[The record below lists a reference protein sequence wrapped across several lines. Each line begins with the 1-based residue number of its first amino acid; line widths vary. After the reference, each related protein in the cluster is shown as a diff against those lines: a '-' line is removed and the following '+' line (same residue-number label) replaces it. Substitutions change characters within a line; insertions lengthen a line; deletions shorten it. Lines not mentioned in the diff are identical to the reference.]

1 MFRTGLQTP
10 SGDETAIRIQQFI
23 MIKETIQNEIKKIL
37 GGDARDF
44 VVEKSADFGDYATNV
59 AMMNA
64 KGREGGPREFAEF
77 IISELWKSEEIK
89 NAVEK
94 MSVAGPGFINFYLKD
109 EVVRGHIGEILENGA
124 EYGTNKNEAEE
135 NVIIEYTDPNPFKEF
150 HIGHLMTNTLGEA
163 LSRIIEANGA
173 EVKRACYQ
181 GDVGMHVA
189 KAIYGVKSQKSKVK
203 SAAELGRAYSIGAQA
218 YEEHKTEIQEI
229 NKKIYDRSDEEI
241 NRIYDEGRKISLEYF
256 EHIYKRL
263 GTHFDYYFFESE
275 TGVLGKKIVEEN
287 LNKVFFKSD
296 GAVVFPGEEHGLH
309 TRVFLNSEGLP
320 TYEAKEL
327 GLAKIKHDAYPYD
340 TSIIVTAN
348 EVNDYFQVLL
358 RAMSLV
364 FPELE
369 KKTKHISHGMLR
381 LPTGKMSSRTGDV
394 ITAESLI
401 AALSEMVMEKIADR
415 DIEDKGKVAEEIA
428 VAGIK
433 YSILKQ
439 SPGKD
444 IIFDPEKALSF
455 EGDSG
460 AYLQYAYVRTQS
472 ILRKANSPRAV
483 LADGTARTALGEPLS
498 ALEKMLFEGLPN
510 AVLLARRELSPNYIA
525 AYLTDLCREFN
536 AYYEQNQILG
546 NERTEHRLAL
556 VEAVGIVL
564 KNGLTF
570 LGIPVPEKM

>member
-1 MFRTGLQTP
+1 
-10 SGDETAIRIQQFI
+10 
-23 MIKETIQNEIKKIL
+23 MIKEKIQNEIIKIL
-37 GGDARDF
+37 GADTREF
-44 VVEKSADFGDYATNV
+44 VVEKSASFGDYSTNAV
-59 AMMNA
+59 MMNA
-64 KGREGGPREFAEF
+64 KNLKKSPRELAEF
-77 IISELWKSEEIK
+77 LVSELRKSEEI
-89 NAVEK
+89 NAVVEK
-94 MSVAGPGFINFYLKD
+94 MEIAGPGFINFYLKD
-109 EVVRGHIGEILENGA
+109 EVVRGHIGEILADGEG
-124 EYGTNKNEAEE
+124 YGKNSTEAGKK
-135 NVIIEYTDPNPFKEF
+135 VIIEYTDPNPFKEF
-150 HIGHLMTNTLGEA
+150 HVGHLMTNTLGEA
-163 LSRIIEANGA
+163 LSRIISASGA

-189 KAIYGVKSQKSKVK
+189 KTIYGLQITDYRLPIT
-203 SAAELGRAYSIGAQA
+203 AEELGKAYVVGAQA
-218 YEEHKTEIQEI
+218 YEEHKVEIQEI

-241 NRIYDEGRKISLEYF
+241 NRIYDEGKKISLEYF
-256 EHIYKRL
+256 EHIYKKL

-275 TGVLGKKIVEEN
+275 TAPIGKKIVEEN
-287 LNKVFFKSD
+287 LGKVFHKSD

-327 GLAKIKHDAYPYD
+327 GLAKIKSEAYPYD
-340 TSIIVTAN
+340 ESIIVTAN

-394 ITAESLI
+394 ITAEKLI
-401 AALSEMVMEKIADR
+401 GALSEMVMDKIADR
-415 DIEDKGKVAEEIA
+415 ELEHKGKTAEQIA
-428 VAGIK
+428 IGGIK

-444 IIFDPEKALSF
+444 IIFDFEKALSF

-472 ILRKANSPRAV
+472 ILRKASSPRSD
-483 LADGTARTALGEPLS
+483 LANGIARSDLGERVS
-498 ALEKMLFEGLPN
+498 GLEKTLFEGLPN
-510 AVLLARRELSPNYIA
+510 AVVLARKELSPNYITT
-525 AYLTDLCREFN
+525 YLTEVCREFN

-546 NERTEHRLAL
+546 NEHTGHRLAL

-564 KNGLTF
+564 KNGLTL
-570 LGIPVPEKM
+570 LGIPTPEKM

>member
-1 MFRTGLQTP
+1 
-10 SGDETAIRIQQFI
+10 
-23 MIKETIQNEIKKIL
+23 MIKETIQKEIAKIL
-37 GGDARDF
+37 GDNAREF
-44 VVEKSADFGDYATNV
+44 VVEKSSDFGDYATNA

-64 KGREGGPREFAEF
+64 KGREGGPHGFAEF
-77 IISELWKSEEIK
+77 LVSELQKSEEI
-89 NAVEK
+89 NAVVEK
-94 MSVAGPGFINFYLKD
+94 MGVAGPGFINFYLKD
-109 EVVRGHIGEILENGA
+109 EVVVGHIGEILESGA
-124 EYGTNKNEAEE
+124 EYGKNKSDAGEK
-135 NVIIEYTDPNPFKEF
+135 VIIEYTDPNPFKEF

-163 LSRIIEANGA
+163 LSRIIEASGA

-189 KAIYGVKSQKSKVK
+189 KAIYGLMTNDTLHMT
-203 SAAELGRAYSIGAQA
+203 ADGLGKAYSAGAKA
-218 YEEHKTEIQEI
+218 YDEHKEEIQEI

-275 TGVLGKKIVEEN
+275 TAVLGRQIVEEN

-340 TSIIVTAN
+340 TSVIITAN

-394 ITAESLI
+394 ITAETLI
-401 AALSEMVMEKIADR
+401 GALSEMVMAKIADR
-415 DIEDKGKVAEEIA
+415 DIEDKGRVAEEIA

-472 ILRKANSPRAV
+472 ILRKANEINKIHRVV
-483 LADGTARTALGEPLS
+483 LCTQDYPVYESVS

-510 AVLLARRELSPNYIA
+510 AVLMARRELSPNYIA
-525 AYLTDLCREFN
+525 TYLIDLCREFN
-536 AYYEQNQILG
+536 AYYEQNQILN
-546 NERTEHRLAL
+546 NEHTEHRLAL

-564 KNGLTF
+564 KNGLNL

>member
-1 MFRTGLQTP
+1 
-10 SGDETAIRIQQFI
+10 
-23 MIKETIQNEIKKIL
+23 MIKETIQNEIIKIL
-37 GGDARDF
+37 GGDVREF
-44 VVEKSADFGDYATNV
+44 VVEKPVGFGDYATNV

-64 KGREGGPREFAEF
+64 KGRGENPRATAEF
-77 IISELWKSEEIK
+77 LVSELGKSEEI
-89 NAVEK
+89 NAVVEK
-94 MSVAGPGFINFYLKD
+94 MEIAGPGFINFYLKD
-109 EVVRGHIGEILENGA
+109 EVVRGHIADILTNGEA
-124 EYGTNKNEAEE
+124 YGKNSSEE
-135 NVIIEYTDPNPFKEF
+135 GKKVIIEYTDPNPFKEF
-150 HIGHLMTNTLGEA
+150 HIGHLMSNAIGET
-163 LSRIIEANGA
+163 LSRIIEASGA
-173 EVKRACYQ
+173 ETKRACYQ

-189 KAIYGVKSQKSKVK
+189 KTIYGVLKVYK
-203 SAAELGRAYSIGAQA
+203 VHKVESPDELGRAYVAGSQA
-218 YEEHKTEIQEI
+218 YDEHKTEIQEI

-241 NRIYDEGRKISLEYF
+241 NRIYDEGKKISLEYF
-256 EHIYKRL
+256 EHIYKKL

-275 TGVLGKKIVEEN
+275 TAPVGKNIVDDN

-327 GLAKIKHDAYPYD
+327 GLAKIKNEAYGYD
-340 TSIIVTAN
+340 ESIIVTAN

-394 ITAESLI
+394 ITAEKLI
-401 AALSEMVMEKIADR
+401 NALSEMVMDKIADR
-415 DIEDKGKVAEEIA
+415 ELEHKGKTAEQIA
-428 VAGIK
+428 IGGIK

-444 IIFDPEKALSF
+444 IIFDFEKALSF

-472 ILRKANSPRAV
+472 ILRKAGIAGRGSPDPVRNV
-483 LADGTARTALGEPLS
+483 SEPIS
-498 ALEKMLFEGLPN
+498 GLEKTLFEGLPN
-510 AVLLARRELSPNYIA
+510 AVLLARKELSPNYITT
-525 AYLTDLCREFN
+525 YLTEVCREFN

-546 NERTEHRLAL
+546 NEHTEYRLAL

-564 KNGLTF
+564 KNGLTL
-570 LGIPVPEKM
+570 LGIPTPEKM

>member
-1 MFRTGLQTP
+1 
-10 SGDETAIRIQQFI
+10 
-23 MIKETIQNEIKKIL
+23 MIKETIYREIKKIL
-37 GGDARDF
+37 GDDARDF
-44 VVEKSADFGDYATNV
+44 VVEKSSDFGDYATNA

-64 KGREGGPREFAEF
+64 KGRTGGPREFAEF

-89 NAVEK
+89 NVVEK
-94 MSVAGPGFINFYLKD
+94 MGVAGPGFINFYLKD
-109 EVVRGHIGEILENGA
+109 EVMREHIGEILEKGGG
-124 EYGTNKNEAEE
+124 YGTNKNEAGEK
-135 NVIIEYTDPNPFKEF
+135 VIIEYTDPNPFKEF

-189 KAIYGVKSQKSKVK
+189 KTVWAISKK
-203 SAAELGRAYSIGAQA
+203 QQEIRDASDLGKAYSYGAQN
-218 YEEHKTEIQEI
+218 YEEFKDEIQTI

-241 NRIYDEGRKISLEYF
+241 NRIYDEGRKISLDYF

-275 TGVLGKKIVEEN
+275 TGVLGQKIVEEN

-327 GLAKIKHDAYPYD
+327 GLAKIKHDTYPYD
-340 TSIIVTAN
+340 TSVIVTAN

-394 ITAESLI
+394 ITATSFLD
-401 AALSEMVMEKIADR
+401 ALSEMVMAKIADR
-415 DIEDKGKVAEEIA
+415 DIEDKGKVADEVA
-428 VAGIK
+428 LAGIK

-472 ILRKANSPRAV
+472 ILRKSLPRSD
-483 LADGTARTALGEPLS
+483 LGKDFPRSDLGEPVS

-510 AVLLARRELSPNYIA
+510 AVLMARRELSPNYIA
-525 AYLTDLCREFN
+525 TYLIDLCREFN
-536 AYYEQNQILG
+536 TYYEQNQILN
-546 NERTEHRLAL
+546 NEHTEHRLAL
-556 VEAVGIVL
+556 VSAVGTVL
-564 KNGLTF
+564 KNGLTL
-570 LGIPVPEKM
+570 LGIPIPEKM

>member
-1 MFRTGLQTP
+1 
-10 SGDETAIRIQQFI
+10 
-23 MIKETIQNEIKKIL
+23 MIKETIYREIKAIL
-37 GGDARDF
+37 GENALDF
-44 VVEKSADFGDYATNV
+44 VVEKSFDFGDYATNA

-64 KGREGGPREFAEF
+64 KGKEGGPREFAEF
-77 IISELWKSEEIK
+77 LVSELWKSEEIK
-89 NAVEK
+89 NVVEK
-94 MSVAGPGFINFYLKD
+94 MGVAGPGFINFYLKD
-109 EVVRGHIGEILENGA
+109 EVVSDHVGEILEKGEN
-124 EYGTNKNEAEE
+124 YGKNEIEKKE
-135 NVIIEYTDPNPFKEF
+135 KVIIEYTDPNPFKEF
-150 HIGHLMTNTLGEA
+150 HIGHLMTNTLGES

-189 KAIYGVKSQKSKVK
+189 KAIYGMRRMEITD
-203 SAAELGRAYSIGAQA
+203 AASLGKAYALGAQA

-229 NKKIYDRSDEEI
+229 NKKVYEKSDAEI
-241 NRIYDEGRKISLEYF
+241 NALYEKGKKLSLDYF
-256 EHIYKRL
+256 EIIYKRL
-263 GTHFDYYFFESE
+263 GTHFDHYFFESE

-287 LNKVFFKSD
+287 LDKVFQKSD
-296 GAVVFPGEEHGLH
+296 GAVIFPGEDFGLH
-309 TRVFLNSEGLP
+309 TRVFLNSEGIP

-327 GLAKIKHDAYPYD
+327 GLAKIKYEAYPYD
-340 TSIIVTAN
+340 ASIVVTGN

-369 KKTKHISHGMLR
+369 KKTKHVSHGMLR

-401 AALSEMVMEKIADR
+401 SALSEMAMGKIADR
-415 DIEDKGKVAEEIA
+415 DIEEKGKLAEEIA
-428 VAGIK
+428 IAGIK

-439 SPGKD
+439 SPEKD

-472 ILRKANSPRAV
+472 ILKKADEINKIHRVV
-483 LADGTARTALGEPLS
+483 LCTQDYPVYEQVS
-498 ALEKMLFEGLPN
+498 VLEKTLFEGLPN
-510 AVLLARRELSPNYIA
+510 AVLMARREFAPNYIA
-525 AYLTDLCREFN
+525 TYLIDLCREFN

-546 NERTEHRLAL
+546 NEHTEHRLSL
-556 VEAVGIVL
+556 VKAVGIVL
-564 KNGLTF
+564 KNGLYL
-570 LGIPVPEKM
+570 LGIPVLEKM

>member
-1 MFRTGLQTP
+1 
-10 SGDETAIRIQQFI
+10 
-23 MIKETIQNEIKKIL
+23 MIKETIENEITKIL
-37 GGDARDF
+37 GADACEF
-44 VVEKSADFGDYATNV
+44 VVEKSDKFGDYSTNAV
-59 AMMNA
+59 MMNA
-64 KGREGGPREFAEF
+64 KNQNKNPRELAEF
-77 IISELWKSEEIK
+77 LVLELQKSDEI
-89 NAVEK
+89 NAVAEK
-94 MSVAGPGFINFYLKD
+94 MEIAGPGFINFYLKD
-109 EVVRGHIGEILENGA
+109 DAVREHISEILRDGES
-124 EYGTNKNEAEE
+124 YGKNTSEKGKK
-135 NVIIEYTDPNPFKEF
+135 VIIEYTDPNPFKEF
-150 HIGHLMTNTLGEA
+150 HVGHLMTNTLGEA
-163 LSRIIEANGA
+163 LSRIIEASGA

-203 SAAELGRAYSIGAQA
+203 SAADLGNAYSFGAQA
-218 YEEHKTEIQEI
+218 YDEHKEEIQKI

-241 NRIYDEGRKISLEYF
+241 NRIYDEGKKISLEYF
-256 EHIYKRL
+256 EHIYKKL

-275 TGVLGKKIVEEN
+275 SGILGKKIVEEN
-287 LNKVFFKSD
+287 LGKVFHKSD

-327 GLAKIKHDAYPYD
+327 GLAKIKYDAYPYEE
-340 TSIIVTAN
+340 SIIVTGN

-369 KKTKHISHGMLR
+369 KKTRHISHGMLR

-401 AALSEMVMEKIADR
+401 SALSAMVMEKIADR
-415 DIEDKGKVAEEIA
+415 EIEHKGKVAEEIA
-428 VAGIK
+428 IAGIK

-444 IIFDPEKALSF
+444 IVFDFGKALSF

-472 ILRKANSPRAV
+472 ILRKANEINELHRVV
-483 LADGTARTALGEPLS
+483 LCTQDYPVYESVS
-498 ALEKMLFEGLPN
+498 ALEKTLFEGLPN
-510 AVLLARRELSPNYIA
+510 AVLMARKELSPNYIA
-525 AYLTDLCREFN
+525 SYLIELAREFN
-536 AYYEQNQILG
+536 AYYEQNQILD
-546 NERTEHRLAL
+546 NKHTEYRLAL
-556 VEAVGIVL
+556 VSAVGIVL
-564 KNGLTF
+564 KNGMTL
-570 LGIPVPEKM
+570 LGIPTPEKM

>member
-1 MFRTGLQTP
+1 
-10 SGDETAIRIQQFI
+10 
-23 MIKETIQNEIKKIL
+23 MIKETIQKEINKIL
-37 GGDARDF
+37 GENARDF
-44 VVEKSADFGDYATNV
+44 VVEKSSEFGDYATNA

-77 IISELWKSEEIK
+77 LISELWKSEEIK
-89 NAVEK
+89 KVVEK
-94 MSVAGPGFINFYLKD
+94 MGVAGPGFINFYLKD
-109 EVVRGHIGEILENGA
+109 EIVSGHIGEILESGA
-124 EYGTNKNEAEE
+124 EYGKNEKEKGE
-135 NVIIEYTDPNPFKEF
+135 KVIIEYTDPNPFKEF

-189 KAIYGVKSQKSKVK
+189 KTVWAISKKQKEIRDASD
-203 SAAELGRAYSIGAQA
+203 LGQAYSYGAQN
-218 YEEHKTEIQEI
+218 YEEYKTEIQEV

-241 NRIYDEGRKISLEYF
+241 NKIYDEGRKISLEYF

-287 LNKVFFKSD
+287 LDTVFFKSD

-327 GLAKIKHDAYPYD
+327 GLAKIKYDAYPYD
-340 TSIIVTAN
+340 TSVVVTGN

-358 RAMSLV
+358 CAMSLV

-369 KKTKHISHGMLR
+369 KKTKHVSHGMLR

-394 ITAESLI
+394 ITAEALI
-401 AALSEMVMEKIADR
+401 GALSEMVMEKIADR

-433 YSILKQ
+433 YSVLKQ

-444 IIFDPEKALSF
+444 IIFDPQKALSF

-472 ILRKANSPRAV
+472 ILRKASSTRVV
-483 LADGTARTALGEPLS
+483 LVDTRTTLVEPIS
-498 ALEKMLFEGLPN
+498 VLERLLFEGLPN
-510 AVLLARRELSPNYIA
+510 TVLMARRELAPNYIA
-525 AYLTDLCREFN
+525 TYLIDLCREFN

-546 NERTEHRLAL
+546 NEHSEHRLAL
-556 VEAVGIVL
+556 VKAVGIVL
-564 KNGLTF
+564 KNGLTL
-570 LGIPVPEKM
+570 LGIPVLEKM

>member
-1 MFRTGLQTP
+1 
-10 SGDETAIRIQQFI
+10 
-23 MIKETIQNEIKKIL
+23 MIKETIQKEIIRIL
-37 GGDARDF
+37 GGNARDF
-44 VVEKSADFGDYATNV
+44 VVEKSSEFGDYATNA

-77 IISELWKSEEIK
+77 LISELWKSEEIK
-89 NAVEK
+89 NVVEK
-94 MSVAGPGFINFYLKD
+94 MGVAGPGFINFYLKN
-109 EVVRGHIGEILENGA
+109 ETVSGYIGEILEKGA
-124 EYGTNKNEAEE
+124 EYGKNEKEKGE
-135 NVIIEYTDPNPFKEF
+135 KVVIEYTDPNPFKEF

-189 KAIYGVKSQKSKVK
+189 KTVWAISKK
-203 SAAELGRAYSIGAQA
+203 QQAIKDANDLGKAYSYGAQN
-218 YEEHKTEIQEI
+218 YEEFKEEIQEI

-241 NRIYDEGRKISLEYF
+241 NKIYDEGRKISLEYF

-287 LNKVFFKSD
+287 LDKVFRKSD

-327 GLAKIKHDAYPYD
+327 GLAKIKYDAYPYD
-340 TSIIVTAN
+340 TSVVVTGN

-369 KKTKHISHGMLR
+369 KKTEHVSHGMLR

-394 ITAESLI
+394 ITAEALI
-401 AALSEMVMEKIADR
+401 GALSEMVMEKIADR

-444 IIFDPEKALSF
+444 IIFDPQKALSF

-472 ILRKANSPRAV
+472 ILRKAEIHRVV
-483 LADGTARTALGEPLS
+483 LCTQDYPVYEPVS
-498 ALEKMLFEGLPN
+498 VLEKLLFEGLPN
-510 AVLLARRELSPNYIA
+510 AVLMARRELSPNYVA
-525 AYLTDLCREFN
+525 TYLVDLCREFN

-546 NERTEHRLAL
+546 NEHTEHRLAL
-556 VEAVGIVL
+556 VKAVGVVL
-564 KNGLTF
+564 KNGLTL
-570 LGIPVPEKM
+570 LGIPVLEKM